1 MQNLFLSSVGY
12 FQFFLRADDAV
23 ERPLFNVTHISW
35 AILTDKY
42 TIYCD
47 SGTKL
52 ANSIHRVF
60 NRNELVS
67 IACDVHQYPVQD
79 HPGHLRAV
87 TIITFSHFYF
97 PCIILIWL
105 INWPFLLHT
114 RKHICRVSFR
124 KYVWLLLFYLFLLR
138 ILLYFFLFLLS
149 ICFCILAGN
158 FKLRN
163 QFTASPREGH
173 TKPLVNARQT
183 LLLPQF
189 RRFSCS
195 FYHLIFWSPPAL
207 RGRLASRVS
216 PRTRRAAPTI
226 KEHCYNLDKW
236 RWINAMTTE
245 VIKYMHMQCW
255 KFITRS

>member
-12 FQFFLRADDAV
+12 FQFFFLRADDAV

-35 AILTDKY
+35 AILTDKCS
-42 TIYCD
+42 IYCD

-114 RKHICRVSFR
+114 RKHICRISFENTFD
-124 KYVWLLLFYLFLLR
+124 YY
-138 ILLYFFLFLLS
+138 YFIYFITHIIIYFSFSSFLFAS
-149 ICFCILAGN
+149 VSSPEISN
-158 FKLRN
+158 FGISL
-163 QFTASPREGH
+163 
-173 TKPLVNARQT
+173 
-183 LLLPQF
+183 
-189 RRFSCS
+189 
-195 FYHLIFWSPPAL
+195 PPAPAKGTPNRL
-207 RGRLASRVS
+207 STRGRLYFYPNFDDLAVLSIIWYFDRRRRSAVGWRREY
-216 PRTRRAAPTI
+216 PRGRDAPPLPLKNT
-226 KEHCYNLDKW
+226 
-236 RWINAMTTE
+236 
-245 VIKYMHMQCW
+245 VI
-255 KFITRS
+255 I

>member
-12 FQFFLRADDAV
+12 FQFFFLRADDAV

-114 RKHICRVSFR
+114 RKHICRISFENTFD
-124 KYVWLLLFYLFLLR
+124 YYYFIYFITHIIIFFSFPPFYLLLY
-138 ILLYFFLFLLS
+138 
-149 ICFCILAGN
+149 
-158 FKLRN
+158 
-163 QFTASPREGH
+163 PRRKFQTSES
-173 TKPLVNARQT
+173 VYRQ
-183 LLLPQF
+183 
-189 RRFSCS
+189 
-195 FYHLIFWSPPAL
+195 PP
-207 RGRLASRVS
+207 
-216 PRTRRAAPTI
+216 RRAHQTACQRAADFTFTPISTI
-226 KEHCYNLDKW
+226 
-236 RWINAMTTE
+236 
-245 VIKYMHMQCW
+245 
-255 KFITRS
+255 